1 METVIRVAVVYFVLM
16 FGFRLLGKRELS
28 ELSPFELVTLMII
41 PEIVSQALVREA
53 SLTNALVGLG
63 TLFSLVFLTTLIGY
77 RWKRVGRF
85 IEGEPTL
92 LVRSG
97 KLLTEA
103 LQRERVSPEELYAE
117 MHKAGL
123 ARLSQV
129 EFAILETDGK
139 IAFLPSDSQGGAHE
153 Q

>member
-1 METVIRVAVVYFVLM
+1 MSGPHEPGDDLDVGCLREEIDERRAVVVVAGLTKQLRVA
-16 FGFRLLGKRELS
+16 
-28 ELSPFELVTLMII
+28 
-41 PEIVSQALVREA
+41 
-53 SLTNALVGLG
+53 
-63 TLFSLVFLTTLIGY
+63 
-77 RWKRVGRF
+77 
-85 IEGEPTL
+85 
-92 LVRSG
+92 
-97 KLLTEA
+97 
-103 LQRERVSPEELYAE
+103 PEELYAE